1 MKKWIAGLAGLVLAA
16 ALAGCSSGSAT
27 VANMKGAKITKDEYY
42 EKMKTSSD
50 GGEATLR
57 NMIVQK
63 ALEQQYGKKV
73 TTKQV
78 NAQYNKVKKSY
89 EAQGQDFAAALT
101 QASLT
106 TKSFKD
112 QIKTS
117 LLSEVALKDLK
128 KPTQKQLDKQY
139 KAYYPKITVQH
150 ILVAKKSKAT
160 EIINL
165 LKKKNTTA
173 YFSTL
178 AKKYSTDTGTAS
190 NGGKLTAFDNTD
202 TQLDA
207 TFKAAAI
214 KLKTGEYT
222 TTPVKTTYGYH
233 IIRAIKA
240 PKKGSEA
247 SLKKTLTKQLYTTWQ
262 SDETVMTG
270 IIKKVLVKAKVN
282 IKDSDLKNVLSTYLS
297 NSSSAAASN

>member
-42 EKMKTSSD
+42 EQMKTSSD

-57 NMIVQK
+57 NMIVEK

-78 NAQYNKVKKSY
+78 TTQYNNVKKSY
-89 EAQGQDFAAALT
+89 EAQGQDFASALT
-101 QASLT
+101 QAGLT
-106 TKSFKD
+106 SKSFKD

-150 ILVAKKSKAT
+150 ILVAKKAKAT

-190 NGGKLTAFDNTD
+190 DGGKLTAFDNTD
-202 TQLDA
+202 TQLDS

-214 KLKTGEYT
+214 KLKTGEFT

-240 PKKGSEA
+240 PEKGSEA

-262 SDETVMTG
+262 SDQTVMTG

-282 IKDSDLKNVLSTYLS
+282 IKDSDLKNVLSTYLD
-297 NSSSAAASN
+297 SSSTTASN